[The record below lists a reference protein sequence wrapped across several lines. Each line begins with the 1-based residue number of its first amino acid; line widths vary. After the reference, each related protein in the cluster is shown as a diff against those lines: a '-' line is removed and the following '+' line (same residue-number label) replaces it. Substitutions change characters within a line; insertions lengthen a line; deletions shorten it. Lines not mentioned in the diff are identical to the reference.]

1 MPGAR
6 SLPSDLTGS
15 VTSVGIASKAAK
27 AAICD
32 PKERLVV
39 VVGTAAPGE
48 LRKYYREQIQD
59 IVYGATVR

>member
-1 MPGAR
+1 
-6 SLPSDLTGS
+6 
-15 VTSVGIASKAAK
+15 VGIASKVAK

-59 IVYGATVR
+59 IVYGAMVW

>member
-1 MPGAR
+1 MLLSIVPTADSILPPG
-6 SLPSDLTGS
+6 PPQQFF
-15 VTSVGIASKAAK
+15 
-27 AAICD
+27 CD

-59 IVYGATVR
+59 IVYGAMVQ